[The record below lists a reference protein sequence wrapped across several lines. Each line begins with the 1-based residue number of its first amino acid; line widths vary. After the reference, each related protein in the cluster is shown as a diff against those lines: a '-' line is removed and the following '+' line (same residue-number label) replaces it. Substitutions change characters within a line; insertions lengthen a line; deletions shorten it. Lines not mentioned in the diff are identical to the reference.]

1 LRSGFLKAYMALLV
15 IAGIVAWWLVLA
27 HQSRK
32 VAQEESNRQTHLLV
46 REIELHRK
54 TDRALQ
60 AAKQSAD
67 QARGIAE
74 EAKRAADQANQA
86 KSRYISAISHELR
99 TPLNSILGYAQL
111 MGEDAAV
118 PPHRRQAVAVIK
130 RGGEHLLS
138 LIEGTLDIAHI
149 EAGKLTLNARPM
161 QFADLMSELADMFE
175 LAAEEKGLAFRFE
188 PSGSLP
194 ELVRAD
200 EKRVRQIL
208 INLLGNAIK
217 FTAAG
222 QVTLRLRYAREF
234 AAIEI
239 EDTGPGMSAE
249 ELGRIFEPFARGATA
264 GPAAPGAGL
273 GLTIAKM
280 LIDLMGGEMNVQS
293 TPGVGSVFS
302 LRLFLP
308 RVHEMPAGS
317 GRRVSA
323 PVPRLRRGFEGGQ
336 RRLLVVDNEEADR
349 ELLVQVLAPLGF
361 ELRTAAS
368 GHDALD
374 LVAAGWRPDAMFV
387 DLAMPGIDGWET
399 IRRSRALGLADA
411 AVAIVSANAFDKR
424 LDNDVGIT
432 PDDFFVKPV
441 RHSELLDWLERR
453 LGIEWTETPAAPPVA
468 EPAAVVL
475 PSTARLRALEEA
487 VGLGYFRG
495 IMNQLDDIDA
505 AQPECAAWTGAQ
517 RALARQFQFEAMSR
531 ALSAA
536 VGTTP

>member
-1 LRSGFLKAYMALLV
+1 
-15 IAGIVAWWLVLA
+15 
-27 HQSRK
+27 
-32 VAQEESNRQTHLLV
+32 
-46 REIELHRK
+46 
-54 TDRALQ
+54 
-60 AAKQSAD
+60 
-67 QARGIAE
+67 
-74 EAKRAADQANQA
+74 
-86 KSRYISAISHELR
+86 
-99 TPLNSILGYAQL
+99 

-149 EAGKLTLNARPM
+149 EAGKLTLHAKPM
-161 QFADLMSELADMFE
+161 QFAEVMSELADMFE
-175 LAAEEKGLAFRFE
+175 LQALEKGLAFRFE
-188 PSGSLP
+188 PTGALP

-239 EDTGPGMSAE
+239 EDTGAGMSTE

-264 GPAAPGAGL
+264 GSAAPGAGL

-280 LIDLMGGEMNVQS
+280 LVDLMGGEMTVQS
-293 TPGVGSVFS
+293 TRDVGSVFR

-308 RVHEMPAGS
+308 HVHALPPGQHLRRVPAARARRGYE
-317 GRRVSA
+317 GRR
-323 PVPRLRRGFEGGQ
+323 
-336 RRLLVVDNEEADR
+336 RRLMLVDNEEADR

-374 LVAAGWRPDAMFV
+374 LIAAGWRPDAMFV

-399 IRRSRALGLADA
+399 IRRSRALGLAGA

-432 PDDFFVKPV
+432 PEDFFVKPV

-453 LGIEWTETPAAPPVA
+453 LELRWTDNAVAAPPSAPGVA
-468 EPAAVVL
+468 AGTM
-475 PSTARLRALEEA
+475 PSPDRLRALEEA
-487 VGLGYFRG
+487 VSLGYFRG
-495 IMNQLDDIDA
+495 IMNQLDEIDA
-505 AQPECAAWTGAQ
+505 AQPECAAWTATQ
-517 RALARQFQFEAMSR
+517 RSLARQFQFEKMC
-531 ALSAA
+531 ALPAGS
-536 VGTTP
+536 TS

>member
-1 LRSGFLKAYMALLV
+1 M
-15 IAGIVAWWLVLA
+15 
-27 HQSRK
+27 
-32 VAQEESNRQTHLLV
+32 
-46 REIELHRK
+46 
-54 TDRALQ
+54 
-60 AAKQSAD
+60 
-67 QARGIAE
+67 
-74 EAKRAADQANQA
+74 
-86 KSRYISAISHELR
+86 
-99 TPLNSILGYAQL
+99 
-111 MGEDAAV
+111 
-118 PPHRRQAVAVIK
+118 
-130 RGGEHLLS
+130 
-138 LIEGTLDIAHI
+138 
-149 EAGKLTLNARPM
+149 
-161 QFADLMSELADMFE
+161 
-175 LAAEEKGLAFRFE
+175 
-188 PSGSLP
+188 
-194 ELVRAD
+194 
-200 EKRVRQIL
+200 RQIL

-249 ELGRIFEPFARGATA
+249 ELGRIFEPFAPRRHGRTGGARRRPGTDHRQDA
-264 GPAAPGAGL
+264 DRPDGRRDERAEHARRRLGVQPAAVPAARARAARRQRPSRVGAG
-273 GLTIAKM
+273 
-280 LIDLMGGEMNVQS
+280 
-293 TPGVGSVFS
+293 
-302 LRLFLP
+302 
-308 RVHEMPAGS
+308 
-317 GRRVSA
+317 GR
-323 PVPRLRRGFEGGQ
+323 PRRGYEGGR